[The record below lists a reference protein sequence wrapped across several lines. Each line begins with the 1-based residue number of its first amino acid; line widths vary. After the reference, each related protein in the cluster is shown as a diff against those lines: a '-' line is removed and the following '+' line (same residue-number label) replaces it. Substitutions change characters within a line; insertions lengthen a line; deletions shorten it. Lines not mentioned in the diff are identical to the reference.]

1 MLHIC
6 QMYTHTHVHLLVLRI
21 QASEWVSGEGV
32 HLVNEH
38 EAAVGMQGSSST
50 SYTAPRLT
58 YPQDP
63 QEAPIGLHAE
73 ESESDILPFAL
84 DGDTGAF
91 DATSPSADGKLGMG
105 SLQPCFAPVVT
116 SSTS

>member
-1 MLHIC
+1 MNK
-6 QMYTHTHVHLLVLRI
+6 HVRF
-21 QASEWVSGEGV
+21 
-32 HLVNEH
+32 VNEH

-63 QEAPIGLHAE
+63 QEAPVRLHAE

-91 DATSPSADGKLGMG
+91 DATSPSADGRTGIIL
-105 SLQPCFAPVVT
+105 LQP
-116 SSTS
+116 